1 MSKQNLQIIFIVGGT
16 ITIIGAVAQLF
27 NVLAAPYVFS
37 VGALIVIV
45 LQFIAALKNKNT
57 DPRLQRLTRVNFITS
72 LFLALAAY
80 FMFTSANSWVVA
92 VLIYAISSLIMS
104 FRTK

>member
-27 NVLAAPYVFS
+27 NVKAAPYIFS
-37 VGALIVIV
+37 AGALILIV
-45 LQFIAALKNKNT
+45 LQFMAALKSKNT

-72 LFLALAAY
+72 LLLALAAY